1 MLTSRVVESIHTYT
15 GGHKAAGLTRPLGDP
30 PNTSKGP
37 GEATKLV
44 LVPVLKKTGSPSVPS
59 PSSPSSIGQ
68 IIRSAQAI
76 HQFTRESGFPC
87 HTHTHT
93 LTSWLRELDG
103 FGGISSHAADRIPQD
118 RLGIGTPGS
127 GRSALPRGVR
137 HTSPPHTVNTLRWGR
152 GAPGLVPPPSR
163 TFRPRVTS
171 SSSHLLLD
179 LVSLSRSLA
188 SASPSPLRPNSE
200 LPGGLRIRLCLRPPE
215 LLPGPHVIIPG
226 PRAKG
231 HLLTEGSL
239 DQPTERWPLYP
250 ASHCSM
256 PQPC

>member
-1 MLTSRVVESIHTYT
+1 M
-15 GGHKAAGLTRPLGDP
+15 
-30 PNTSKGP
+30 
-37 GEATKLV
+37 
-44 LVPVLKKTGSPSVPS
+44 
-59 PSSPSSIGQ
+59 
-68 IIRSAQAI
+68 
-76 HQFTRESGFPC
+76 
-87 HTHTHT
+87 
-93 LTSWLRELDG
+93 
-103 FGGISSHAADRIPQD
+103 
-118 RLGIGTPGS
+118 
-127 GRSALPRGVR
+127 
-137 HTSPPHTVNTLRWGR
+137 NTLRWGR

-179 LVSLSRSLA
+179 LVRPSRSLA
-188 SASPSPLRPNSE
+188 SASPSLLRPNSD

-256 PQPC
+256 PQPAARRPSRHRSAPVDSFVFRSSPPRRNCELHLWDLLCPFYPLILSA